1 MNGIRQ
7 LWFDGFAAGL
17 MGGCTVEFR
26 LLGAFELVTGSRSL
40 DLGPA
45 KQRIL
50 LASLAVDAGHPVPTE
65 TLIDRIWDDAPP
77 REPRKVL
84 HTYVA
89 RSRRVLEQARHLD
102 HGQIALER
110 RAGGYQ
116 LIMDIDRIDLHR
128 FRRLVEQARAHHRH
142 LQERAALLGEAV
154 SLWRASPLDGMPGGW
169 AARVRE
175 GLGQQRLGAL
185 TDWAEAELELGRHSP
200 VIERLEELI
209 AHYPL
214 AESLVARLI
223 QALGLAGRGAEALEV
238 YGRACRRIDEE
249 LGAQPGPE
257 LRSLH
262 TAILRGEAVTLA
274 AGVPAVPSE
283 RDVEVP
289 ERPQPAQLPAEVP
302 TFAGRT
308 SYLKRLDDMLGSD
321 DQVRARISVI
331 AGIAGVGKT
340 ALAMHWAHRVRHRFG
355 DGQLYVNLRGFDPS
369 GSYVGAAEALTGFL
383 DALGVPPDRV
393 PSDPDG
399 QAGLYRSLLADRRML
414 VVLDN
419 ARDAEQVRPLLPGAP
434 GCLVVVTSRS
444 KLSGLVAA
452 EGAQPLRLDPLSD
465 AEAREL
471 LVHRLGPAPVAAEPS
486 AVDEII
492 ARCAGLPLA
501 LVIVAARAATHPE
514 FPLTAL
520 AGELRDTRGRLAAL
534 AGQDPATDPRAV
546 FSWSYDALSP
556 AAARLFRFL
565 GMPTGPD
572 IAPPAAA
579 SLAGVAVHKVRPL
592 LAELAG
598 AHLVV
603 EHEPGRYA
611 LHDLLRAYTVE
622 LVHAIDTEHDRQEAF
637 RRLLDHYLHTAQAAT
652 PLLAPRRR
660 PIAPPPTAP
669 GVTAFAGSE
678 QALTWFTVERPVLL
692 ATVEEAA
699 AKGYD
704 EDVRH
709 LAWALSAFLRW
720 RGLLLDWA
728 TVEQAALDASRRLAD
743 PRGQAH
749 AHRHLSRAFT
759 LLGRFDRAH
768 THAAQALGL
777 AADLADQP
785 GQAHAH
791 HELTWVLSRQ
801 GRYAEALDH
810 AEHALDLFRAADHRP
825 GHAKALNGVG
835 YCHALL
841 GHHHR
846 ALVYCHRALAQFQ
859 ELGDLNGQAA
869 SLDGLGY
876 AHHHLGQYGQ
886 AECCHQQALKLYLDL
901 GDRIGEVE
909 ALIRLGNAHHTSG
922 DHDAARDTWRQALVI
937 LDELAHPDASHV
949 RAQLADTDLHST
961 TAGDRLYWPHR

>member
-1 MNGIRQ
+1 
-7 LWFDGFAAGL
+7 
-17 MGGCTVEFR
+17 MGGCAVEFR
-26 LLGAFELVTGSRSL
+26 LLGAFELVAGGRRL

-50 LASLAVDAGHPVPTE
+50 FASLAVDAGHPVATE
-65 TLIDRIWDDAPP
+65 TLVDRIWDDAPP

-102 HGQIALER
+102 DGRIALER
-110 RAGGYQ
+110 RADGYQ
-116 LIMDIDRIDLHR
+116 LIMDLDRIDLHR
-128 FRRLVEQARAHHRH
+128 FRRLVEQARAPHRP
-142 LQERAALLGEAV
+142 LPERAALLGEAV
-154 SLWRASPLDGMPGGW
+154 GLWRASPLDGMAGAL

-175 GLGQQRLGAL
+175 GLRQQRLGAL
-185 TDWAEAELELGRHSP
+185 TDWAGAELELGRHSP

-209 AHYPL
+209 VHYPL

-223 QALGLAGRGAEALEV
+223 QALSLAGRGAEALEV
-238 YGRACRRIDEE
+238 YARACRRIDDE

-262 TAILRGEAVTLA
+262 AAILRGEAVTLA
-274 AGVPAVPSE
+274 AGAPDPVPALSARGSVQQPRE
-283 RDVEVP
+283 IDVS

-302 TFAGRT
+302 AFAGRT
-308 SYLKRLDDMLGSD
+308 GDLERLDDTLGSGD
-321 DQVRARISVI
+321 PVRVRVSVI

-340 ALAMHWAHRVRHRFG
+340 TLAMHWAHRVRHRFG

-369 GSYVGAAEALTGFL
+369 GSCVGAAEALAGFL
-383 DALGVPPDRV
+383 DALGVAPDRV
-393 PSDPDG
+393 PPGLDG
-399 QAGLYRSLLADRRML
+399 QAGLYRSLLAERRML

-434 GCLVVVTSRS
+434 GCLVLVTSRS
-444 KLSGLVAA
+444 QLSGLVAA
-452 EGAQPLRLDPLSD
+452 EGAHLLRLDPLSD

-471 LVHRLGPAPVAAEPS
+471 LAHRIGPARVAAEPRM
-486 AVDEII
+486 VDEII

-520 AGELRDTRGRLAAL
+520 AGELRDARNRLDAL
-534 AGQDPATDPRAV
+534 AGQDPATNPRAV

-565 GMPTGPD
+565 GVLTGPD
-572 IAPPAAA
+572 IALPAAA
-579 SLAGVAVHKVRPL
+579 GLAGVAVHEVRPL

-603 EHEPGRYA
+603 EHKPGRYT
-611 LHDLLRAYTVE
+611 LHDLLRAYAVE
-622 LVHAIDTEHDRQEAF
+622 LVHAVDTEHDRQEAF
-637 RRLLDHYLHTAQAAT
+637 RRLLDHYLHTAHAAT
-652 PLLAPRRR
+652 LLLAPGRR
-660 PIAPPPTAP
+660 PIAPAPAAP
-669 GVTAFAGSE
+669 GVGAEAITGSE
-678 QALTWFTVERPVLL
+678 QALTWFTAEHPVLL

-704 EDVRH
+704 EEVRH
-709 LAWALSAFLRW
+709 LAWTMSAFLRW

-759 LLGRFDRAH
+759 LLCRFDRAH
-768 THAAQALGL
+768 AHAAQALGL
-777 AADLADQP
+777 AVELADQP

-791 HELTWVLSRQ
+791 HELTWALSRQ
-801 GRYAEALDH
+801 GRYREALDH
-810 AEHALDLFRAADHRP
+810 AEQALELFRTAGHRP

-835 YCHALL
+835 NCHALL
-841 GHHHR
+841 GHHDR
-846 ALVYCHRALAQFQ
+846 ALVYCGRALTLFQ

-876 AHHHLGQYGQ
+876 AHHHLGQYDL
-886 AECCHQQALKLYLDL
+886 AECCHRRALQLHLEL

-909 ALIRLGNAHHTSG
+909 ALIRLGNAHHAGG
-922 DHDAARDTWRQALVI
+922 DHDTARDTWRRALTI
-937 LDELAHPDASHV
+937 LDELAHPDAGHV
-949 RAQLADTDLHST
+949 RAQLAD
-961 TAGDRLYWPHR
+961 AGGPTGARLYWPHR

>member
-1 MNGIRQ
+1 M
-7 LWFDGFAAGL
+7 
-17 MGGCTVEFR
+17 EFR
-26 LLGAFELVTGSRSL
+26 LLGAFELVVGGQSV

-50 LASLAVDAGHPVPTE
+50 FASLAVDAGHPVPTE

-89 RSRRVLEQARHLD
+89 RSRRVLERARHPED
-102 HGQIALER
+102 GQLALER
-110 RAGGYQ
+110 RADGYQ
-116 LIMDIDRIDLHR
+116 LIMDLDRIDLHR
-128 FRRLVEQARAHHRH
+128 FRRLVERARAHHRRRP
-142 LQERAALLGEAV
+142 ERAALFAEAV
-154 SLWRASPLDGMPGGW
+154 GLWRSAPLDGMSGAW

-175 GLGQQRLGAL
+175 GLRQQRLGAL
-185 TDWAEAELELGRHSP
+185 TDWAEAELELGRYSP

-209 AHYPL
+209 VHYPL
-214 AESLVARLI
+214 AESLVVRLI
-223 QALGLAGRGAEALEV
+223 QALSLAGRGAEALEV
-238 YGRACRRIDEE
+238 YARACRRIDDE

-274 AGVPAVPSE
+274 AGAPTAPSVPEPQ
-283 RDVEVP
+283 DVHVS
-289 ERPQPAQLPAEVP
+289 ERPQPAQLPAEVQA
-302 TFAGRT
+302 FAGRT
-308 SYLKRLDDMLGSD
+308 GYLNRLDDLLGPGR
-321 DQVRARISVI
+321 VRVSVI

-340 ALAMHWAHRVRHRFG
+340 ALTMRWAHRVRHRFG
-355 DGQLYVNLRGFDPS
+355 DGQLYVNLRGFDPG
-369 GSYVGAAEALTGFL
+369 GSCVGAAEALAGFL

-393 PSDPDG
+393 PADPDR

-434 GCLVVVTSRS
+434 GCLVVVTSRNQ
-444 KLSGLVAA
+444 LSGLVAS
-452 EGAQPLRLDPLSD
+452 EGAHPLRLDPLSD
-465 AEAREL
+465 AEAHEL
-471 LVHRLGPAPVAAEPS
+471 LVHRLGPARMAAEPQ

-501 LVIVAARAATHPE
+501 LVIVAARAATHPA

-520 AGELRDTRGRLAAL
+520 AGELSDARGRLDAL
-534 AGQDPATDPRAV
+534 AGQDAATDPRAV

-565 GMPTGPD
+565 GVLTGPD
-572 IAPPAAA
+572 LAPPAAA
-579 SLAGVAVHKVRPL
+579 SLAGVAVDEVRPL

-598 AHLVV
+598 AHLII
-603 EHEPGRYA
+603 EHQPGRYT

-622 LVHAIDTEHDRQEAF
+622 LVHAIDTEPDRQEAF
-637 RRLLDHYLHTAQAAT
+637 RRLLDHYLHTAHAAT
-652 PLLAPRRR
+652 LLLAPHRR
-660 PIAPPPTAP
+660 PIAHAPAAP
-669 GVTAFAGSE
+669 GVTAEAMAGSE
-678 QALTWFTVERPVLL
+678 QALTWFTVEHPVLL
-692 ATVEEAA
+692 ATVAEAA
-699 AKGYD
+699 AERYD
-704 EDVRH
+704 EAVRH
-709 LAWALSAFLRW
+709 LAWTLSAFLRW
-720 RGLLLDWA
+720 RGLLLDWV

-759 LLGRFDRAH
+759 LLGRFDSAH
-768 THAAQALGL
+768 THAARALGL
-777 AADLADQP
+777 AVELADQP

-791 HELTWVLSRQ
+791 HELTWALSRQ
-801 GRYAEALDH
+801 GRYREALDH
-810 AEHALDLFRAADHRP
+810 AEQALDLFRTAGHRP

-835 YCHALL
+835 NCHALL
-841 GHHHR
+841 GHHNR
-846 ALVYCHRALAQFQ
+846 ALGYCRRALTLFE

-876 AHHHLGQYGQ
+876 AHHHLGQYDL
-886 AECCHQQALKLYLDL
+886 AKCCHRQALKLHLEL

-909 ALIRLGNAHHTSG
+909 ALIRLGNAHHTDG
-922 DHDAARDTWRQALVI
+922 EHDTARDTWRQALVI
-937 LDELAHPDASHV
+937 LDELAHPDASYV
-949 RAQLADTDLHST
+949 RAQLADTEPHQ
-961 TAGDRLYWPHR
+961 TAAAGPRLYWPHR

>member
-1 MNGIRQ
+1 M
-7 LWFDGFAAGL
+7 
-17 MGGCTVEFR
+17 EFR
-26 LLGAFELVTGSRSL
+26 LLGAFELVAGGRSL

-50 LASLAVDAGHPVPTE
+50 FASLAVDAGHPVATE

-77 REPRKVL
+77 REPRNVL

-102 HGQIALER
+102 NGQIALDR
-110 RAGGYQ
+110 RADGYQ

-142 LQERAALLGEAV
+142 RPERAALLGEAV
-154 SLWRASPLDGMPGGW
+154 GLWRASPLDGMAGRW

-175 GLGQQRLGAL
+175 GLRQQRLGAL
-185 TDWAEAELELGRHSP
+185 TDWAEAELDLGRHSP

-209 AHYPL
+209 VDYPL

-223 QALGLAGRGAEALEV
+223 QALSLAGRGAEALEV
-238 YGRACRRIDEE
+238 YARACRRIDDE
-249 LGAQPGPE
+249 LGARPGPE

-274 AGVPAVPSE
+274 AGAPDPVPTVLSVRRPVQQPRDVDVSE
-283 RDVEVP
+283 RP
-289 ERPQPAQLPAEVP
+289 LPAQLPAEVP
-302 TFAGRT
+302 AFAGRIG
-308 SYLKRLDDMLGSD
+308 YLKRLDDMLGSG
-321 DQVRARISVI
+321 DQVLVRVSVI

-340 ALAMHWAHRVRHRFG
+340 ALAMQWAHRVRHRFG

-369 GSYVGAAEALTGFL
+369 GSCVGAAEALAGFL
-383 DALGVPPDRV
+383 DALGVAPDRV
-393 PSDPDG
+393 PPDLDG

-444 KLSGLVAA
+444 QLSGLVAA
-452 EGAQPLRLDPLSD
+452 EGAHPLRLDPLSD

-471 LVHRLGPAPVAAEPS
+471 LVHRLGLARVAAEPHV
-486 AVDEII
+486 VDEII

-501 LVIVAARAATHPE
+501 LVIVAARAATHPG

-520 AGELRDTRGRLAAL
+520 AGELRHARNRLDAL

-546 FSWSYDALSP
+546 FSWSYDALNP

-565 GMPTGPD
+565 GVLTGPD

-579 SLAGVAVHKVRPL
+579 SLAGVAVHEVRPL

-603 EHEPGRYA
+603 EHKPGRYT
-611 LHDLLRAYTVE
+611 LHDLLRTYTVE
-622 LVHAIDTEHDRQEAF
+622 LVHAIDTEHDRQQAF
-637 RRLLDHYLHTAQAAT
+637 RRLLDHYLHTAHTAT
-652 PLLAPRRR
+652 LLLAPHRR
-660 PIAPPPTAP
+660 PIAHAPAAP
-669 GVTAFAGSE
+669 GVSAEAIAGSE
-678 QALTWFTVERPVLL
+678 QARTWFTTEHPVLL
-692 ATVEEAA
+692 ATVEQAA
-699 AKGYD
+699 AKGHD

-709 LAWALSAFLRW
+709 LAWTLSPFLRW

-759 LLGRFDRAH
+759 LLGHFDRAH

-777 AADLADQP
+777 AVDLADHP

-791 HELTWVLSRQ
+791 HELTWALSRQ
-801 GRYAEALDH
+801 GRYKEALDH
-810 AEHALDLFRAADHRP
+810 AEQALDLFRAAGHHP

-835 YCHALL
+835 NCHALL
-841 GHHHR
+841 GHHNQALMYCRR
-846 ALVYCHRALAQFQ
+846 ALTLFQ

-876 AHHHLGQYGQ
+876 AHHHLGQYDL
-886 AECCHQQALKLYLDL
+886 AKCCHQQALKLHLDL
-901 GDRIGEVE
+901 GDRIGEIE
-909 ALIRLGNAHHTSG
+909 ALIRLGNTHHTSG
-922 DHDAARDTWRQALVI
+922 DLDAARDIWRQALII

-949 RAQLADTDLHST
+949 RAQLADTELHST
-961 TAGDRLYWPHR
+961 TAGGPTGKRLYWPHR

>member
-1 MNGIRQ
+1 M
-7 LWFDGFAAGL
+7 
-17 MGGCTVEFR
+17 EFR
-26 LLGAFELVTGSRSL
+26 LLGAFELVAGGRSL

-50 LASLAVDAGHPVPTE
+50 FASLAVDAGHPVPAE
-65 TLIDRIWDDAPP
+65 TLIDRIWDDTPP

-89 RSRRVLEQARHLD
+89 RSRRVLEQARYLD
-102 HGQIALER
+102 DEQIALER
-110 RAGGYQ
+110 RADGYQ
-116 LIMDIDRIDLHR
+116 LIMDLDRIDLHR
-128 FRRLVEQARAHHRH
+128 FRRLVEQARAPHRH
-142 LQERAALLGEAV
+142 PPERAALLGEAV
-154 SLWRASPLDGMPGGW
+154 RLWRASPLDGMAGGW

-175 GLGQQRLGAL
+175 GLRRQRLGAL
-185 TDWAEAELELGRHSP
+185 TDWAGAELELGRHSP

-209 AHYPL
+209 VHYPL
-214 AESLVARLI
+214 AEPLVARLI
-223 QALGLAGRGAEALEV
+223 QALSLADRGAEALDV
-238 YGRACRRIDEE
+238 YARACRRIDDE

-257 LRSLH
+257 LRALHASL
-262 TAILRGEAVTLA
+262 LRGEAVTLA
-274 AGVPAVPSE
+274 AGAPDPVPAVPSVRGSVQRP
-283 RDVEVP
+283 RDGDGS
-289 ERPQPAQLPAEVP
+289 ERPQPAQLPAQVP
-302 TFAGRT
+302 AFAGRT
-308 SYLKRLDDMLGSD
+308 GYLKQLDGMLGSD
-321 DQVRARISVI
+321 DQVRLQVSVI

-340 ALAMHWAHRVRHRFG
+340 ALALHWAHRVRHRFG

-369 GSYVGAAEALTGFL
+369 GSCVGAAQALAGFL

-393 PSDPDG
+393 PPDPDG

-444 KLSGLVAA
+444 QLRGLVAA
-452 EGAQPLRLDPLSD
+452 EGAHPLRLDPLSD

-471 LVHRLGPAPVAAEPS
+471 LLHRLGPARLAAEPHV
-486 AVDEII
+486 VDEII

-501 LVIVAARAATHPE
+501 LVIVAARAATHPG

-520 AGELRDTRGRLAAL
+520 AGELRQARNRLDAL

-556 AAARLFRFL
+556 AAARLFRLL
-565 GMPTGPD
+565 GVLIGPD
-572 IAPPAAA
+572 ISLPAAA
-579 SLAGVAVHKVRPL
+579 SLAGVAVHEVRPL

-598 AHLVV
+598 AHLVA
-603 EHEPGRYA
+603 EHQPGRYA

-622 LVHAIDTEHDRQEAF
+622 LVHAIDTEHDRQEAL
-637 RRLLDHYLHTAQAAT
+637 RRLLDHYLHTAHAAT
-652 PLLAPRRR
+652 LLLAPHRR
-660 PIAPPPTAP
+660 PMAHAPAAP
-669 GVTAFAGSE
+669 GVSAEAIAGSG
-678 QALTWFTVERPVLL
+678 QARTWFTAEHPVLL
-692 ATVEEAA
+692 ATVKQAA
-699 AKGYD
+699 ANGHD
-704 EDVRH
+704 DDVRH
-709 LAWALSAFLRW
+709 LAWTLSPFLRW

-759 LLGRFDRAH
+759 LLGRFDHAH

-777 AADLADQP
+777 AVDLADQP

-791 HELTWVLSRQ
+791 HELTWALSRQ
-801 GRYAEALDH
+801 GCYKEALHH
-810 AEHALDLFRAADHRP
+810 AEHALALFRAAGHRP

-835 YCHALL
+835 NCHALL

-846 ALVYCHRALAQFQ
+846 ALAYCRRALTLFQ

-876 AHHHLGQYGQ
+876 AHHHLGRYDL
-886 AECCHQQALKLYLDL
+886 AECCHQQALNLYLDL

-909 ALIRLGNAHHTSG
+909 ALIRLGNAHHCSG
-922 DHDAARDTWRQALVI
+922 DHDAARDTWRKALII
-937 LDELAHPDASHV
+937 LDELAHPDARYV
-949 RAQLADTDLHST
+949 RAQLAETELHP
-961 TAGDRLYWPHR
+961 TAAAGPAGARLYWPHR